1 VDVFG
6 VDMLHEKMGSKRLGA
21 IGVTAVPCIL
31 ICRVG
36 HQVGRIFPERE
47 NPAVA
52 QQMVEYWRGIRA
64 RAGAP
69 DEREI
74 PAMRKEK
81 EDKERY
87 RQQVKNRIAED
98 RVDMLARRRRTPD
111 EGT

>member
-1 VDVFG
+1 MATVDVFG
-6 VDMLHEKMGSKRLGA
+6 VNMLHEKMGSKRLGA

-31 ICRVG
+31 IYRMG
-36 HQVGRIFPERE
+36 HQVGRIFP
-47 NPAVA
+47 AVA
-52 QQMVEYWRGIRA
+52 QQMAEYWRGIRA
-64 RAGAP
+64 RAAAP

-87 RQQVKNRIAED
+87 QQQVKNTIAED
-98 RVDMLARRRRTPD
+98 TADMLARRRRTPD